1 MVSVSLAA
9 RKSKLRSAALNV
21 VAIDPE
27 NGLALSVVIESAPA
41 STSASPL
48 GGVAPPDQVMEA
60 MVALTVVTW
69 KSVRVSVP
77 EETVS
82 KCVLPVVLTVS
93 VTMEKPADPSTGVT
107 NGGGGLSCWG
117 AGKNPA
123 LAAVI
128 W

>member
-9 RKSKLRSAALNV
+9 RKSKSRSAALNV

-27 NGLALSVVIESAPA
+27 TGLALSVVIESAPA

-60 MVALTVVTW
+60 MVALTVVTL
-69 KSVRVSVP
+69 KSVKVSVP

-93 VTMEKPADPSTGVT
+93 VTMEKPANPSAGS
-107 NGGGGLSCWG
+107 GGLGSGGLSSG
-117 AGKNPA
+117 MNPA

-128 W
+128 

>member
-27 NGLALSVVIESAPA
+27 TGLALSVVLESAPA
-41 STSASPL
+41 STPGRPL
-48 GGVAPPDQVMEA
+48 GGVAPPDQGMEA
-60 MVALTVVTW
+60 KDGVSVGTA
-69 KSVRVSVP
+69 KSVKVSVP

-107 NGGGGLSCWG
+107 TSGGLDSVT
-117 AGKNPA
+117 AMNPE

-128 W
+128 

>member
-1 MVSVSLAA
+1 M
-9 RKSKLRSAALNV
+9 

-27 NGLALSVVIESAPA
+27 TGLVLSVVVASAPA

-60 MVALTVVTW
+60 MVALTVVTS
-69 KSVRVSVP
+69 KAVKVSVP

-93 VTMEKPADPSTGVT
+93 VAVETSSSPQHRREICAAAAAGS
-107 NGGGGLSCWG
+107 SYSG
-117 AGKNPA
+117 AGMNPA

-128 W
+128 